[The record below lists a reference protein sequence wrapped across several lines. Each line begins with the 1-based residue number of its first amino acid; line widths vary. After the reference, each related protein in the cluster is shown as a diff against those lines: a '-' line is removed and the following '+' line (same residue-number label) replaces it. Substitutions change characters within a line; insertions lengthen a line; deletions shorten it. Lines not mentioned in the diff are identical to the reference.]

1 MSLKAKIEA
10 VIYASEEP
18 VTLAQL
24 AGLLGHE
31 AQAELDHLDSAQHSL
46 ALDDAAGS
54 SLEPRSL
61 DEDDL
66 NSEVLTGAAANQV
79 EFHAQAEPDAE
90 AQPQGEELDARH
102 AEELHRHLHEAAAQE
117 AAHARALRE
126 HAAADAAAMS
136 TADDLDADL
145 EANQEAPAKAGLPAD
160 AVSEAEA
167 TEASAATEQG
177 TDPSAE
183 SASANKDDKKLAREA
198 REKDR
203 RLREY
208 FRIILDQL
216 IADYATSERGLEIR
230 EVAGGY
236 RLATKPEYHD
246 AVRGFVKS
254 LKPPLKLSLQALETL
269 AVVAYKQPVTAP
281 EVSEI
286 RGVDSGG
293 VLGSLMTRK
302 LVATAG
308 RKQVIG
314 RPILYKTTRDFL
326 LRFGLKDINELPSIE
341 EFEKMAG
348 ELAEQEEI
356 PMEHHAPESAG
367 DLEPEK
373 NQTEPQADGDSGRG
387 NDSNGNNGSNDGGE
401 NSETAGEEA
410 IVDGRLSGLPP
421 NYDTDQTVDGEDSPA
436 LDAEIQ
442 SEQRHHSEEG

>member
-24 AGLLGHE
+24 TGLLGHE
-31 AQAELDHLDSAQHSL
+31 AQTELDHLDSAQRSL
-46 ALDDAAGS
+46 ALEEAAIGLTSDD
-54 SLEPRSL
+54 E
-61 DEDDL
+61 DNEDNEDDL
-66 NSEVLTGAAANQV
+66 NSEILEDVPAAQD
-79 EFHAQAEPDAE
+79 PDATQAQE
-90 AQPQGEELDARH
+90 AALRD
-102 AEELHRHLHEAAAQE
+102 RHLHEVAAEE

-126 HAAADAAAMS
+126 RAAADAAAMS
-136 TADDLDADL
+136 SSDDLEPL
-145 EANQEAPAKAGLPAD
+145 PEGEAAVEAGQG
-160 AVSEAEA
+160 SEAAPEP
-167 TEASAATEQG
+167 TPEE
-177 TDPSAE
+177 TDS
-183 SASANKDDKKLAREA
+183 KKLAREA
-198 REKDR
+198 REKER
-203 RLREY
+203 RLRDY
-208 FRIILDQL
+208 FRTILDQL
-216 IADYATSERGLEIR
+216 IADYATSDRGLEIR

-254 LKPPLKLSLQALETL
+254 LKPPLKLTLQALETL

-314 RPILYKTTRDFL
+314 RPILYKTTKDFL

-348 ELAEQEEI
+348 ELSEQEEI
-356 PMEHHAPESAG
+356 PMEHHAPESANA
-367 DLEPEK
+367 LEPEK
-373 NQTEPQADGDSGRG
+373 EQTEPQADGDSR
-387 NDSNGNNGSNDGGE
+387 E
-401 NSETAGEEA
+401 ETVADET

-421 NYDTDQTVDGEDSPA
+421 NYDTDQSVEGEDSPE

-442 SEQRHHSEEG
+442 SDQRRDSEEEE

>member
-24 AGLLGHE
+24 VGLLGQE
-31 AQAELDHLDSAQHSL
+31 AQAELDQITDAQQAL
-46 ALDDAAGS
+46 ALSQSEDDIDADTLNAEVLEAPVEVTVAEQTGTAGEGIAGDGSVVEELPVQQAESVAEEDAAEKS
-54 SLEPRSL
+54 
-61 DEDDL
+61 
-66 NSEVLTGAAANQV
+66 
-79 EFHAQAEPDAE
+79 
-90 AQPQGEELDARH
+90 
-102 AEELHRHLHEAAAQE
+102 
-117 AAHARALRE
+117 
-126 HAAADAAAMS
+126 
-136 TADDLDADL
+136 
-145 EANQEAPAKAGLPAD
+145 
-160 AVSEAEA
+160 
-167 TEASAATEQG
+167 
-177 TDPSAE
+177 
-183 SASANKDDKKLAREA
+183 AREA
-198 REKDR
+198 KEEKEKTR

-208 FRIILDQL
+208 FRTILDQL
-216 IADYATSERGLEIR
+216 IADYSNSDRGLEIR
-230 EVAGGY
+230 EVASGY

-302 LVATAG
+302 LVTTAG

-314 RPILYKTTRDFL
+314 RPILYKTTKDFL

-356 PMEHHAPESAG
+356 PMEQAHDHHAPETTDELQAERHTH
-367 DLEPEK
+367 L
-373 NQTEPQADGDSGRG
+373 PQADGSPDP
-387 NDSNGNNGSNDGGE
+387 
-401 NSETAGEEA
+401 
-410 IVDGRLSGLPP
+410 VDDPLDDQLP
-421 NYDTDQTVDGEDSPA
+421 E
-436 LDAEIQ
+436 DAEPGDEATDL
-442 SEQRHHSEEG
+442 SEAASDSQKTPQDA